1 MNILLNI
8 TYDTSFG
15 EELVLNLI
23 TGREEGSIVTTPYRM
38 HTNDGHVWKCD
49 LNLGLETGTHID
61 YYYTVVRGETTVVR
75 SEWVVEP
82 HRLELTSMRGGPFV
96 VYDHWLGIPSDSY
109 LYSSAFTDCI
119 RRRRMSPAPL
129 VNYPVTARVKVRAP
143 QLKGRERLV
152 LVGSDLSLGAWNVA
166 DGVTMYEHN
175 YNEWVADIDVTRLAG
190 RTFEFKFVA
199 VDVHDP
205 GDLLWEDGM
214 NRRIDLPD
222 MKENQVVVYE
232 LDEAFF
238 PIYDVRCAGTQV
250 PVFSLRSRTSF
261 GVGDFGD
268 LKKMVDWISKTQQ
281 RVLQLLPINDTTTTH
296 TWTDSYPYSCISI
309 FALHPQY
316 VDLNALPPIE
326 DEAERQRF
334 EALRQELN
342 ALPRIDYE
350 RVNNAKTEY
359 LQILYGQ
366 EGKKVLASA
375 EFKRFFDE
383 AGIWLVPY
391 AQYCYLREKYGTA
404 DFSRW
409 PDHNHFDESERKAL
423 SGQRNVAFKN
433 VAFYYYVQFILNTQ
447 MSEVHDYARSKG
459 VILKGDIPIG
469 VSRYGCDVW
478 QEPRYFNLNGQAGA
492 PPDDFSVNGQ
502 NWGFPTYNWDEMLK
516 DGCRWWVRRFSNMAK
531 FFDAYRIDHVLGF
544 FRIWEIPVNA
554 VHGLLGQFSPALGMT
569 REEIE
574 AYGLH
579 FQEELFTEP
588 FITDWVLDR
597 MFGER
602 ADMVRQT
609 YLEPTHDGRY
619 RMKEEYNTQR
629 KVEAAFADKTDQD
642 DLNLRDG
649 LYALIS
655 DVLFVRDHKDA
666 NKFHPRISVQFDFI
680 YESLYDSDKYLFN
693 KIYNDY
699 YYRRNNQFWYRE
711 AMNKLSKIVEA
722 TRMLVCAED
731 LGMVPDCVSW
741 VMNELKILSL
751 ELQSMPKDPH
761 VRFGVLAR
769 NPYRSV
775 CTISSHDTPTL
786 RQWWDED
793 WTRTQDFFNNVLQ
806 KYGAAPH
813 PLPGWLARDIIS
825 RHLLCPSMLCILT
838 IQDWMSIDEGLR
850 LADAD
855 AERIN
860 VPSNPHHYWRYRMH
874 VNIED
879 LIEGH
884 DFNQNITDLVKESG
898 RM

>member
-366 EGKKVLASA
+366 EGKKVLAST

-433 VAFYYYVQFILNTQ
+433 VAFYYYVQFILNIQ
-447 MSEVHDYARSKG
+447 MSEVHDYARAKG

-588 FITDWVLDR
+588 LITDWVLDR

>member
-38 HTNDGHVWKCD
+38 HTNDGHVWKCN

-143 QLKGRERLV
+143 QLRGRERLV

-296 TWTDSYPYSCISI
+296 TWTDSYSYSCISI

-433 VAFYYYVQFILNTQ
+433 VAFYYYVQFILNIQ
-447 MSEVHDYARSKG
+447 MSEVHDYARAKG
-459 VILKGDIPIG
+459 VILKGDIPIC

-711 AMNKLSKIVEA
+711 AMNKLPKIVEA